1 MAAIVFF
8 FDLLYPYW
16 KLIAILSMQIIFTT
30 IGRSWIYTIFEDY
43 LFITVR
49 TIFFQILNLILLF
62 LIVRGPGDVDRYA
75 VVSVFG
81 LIGNNIVNMICSKKY
96 CRISFSWKPSL
107 NHILPIILI
116 FSTSVS
122 IVIYG
127 SSDTTMLGVF
137 GTDYNVGLYSVSV
150 KIYTIIK
157 QLVAAILTVTIPRF
171 SYYLGIGKKE
181 EFKKL
186 FSKVFNILCFI
197 LLPIS
202 AGLCMLSRQ
211 CIFIIS
217 GSKYM
222 EASLSLSILSIAM
235 IFNLFAYL
243 LGYCVLIPN
252 RKEKYFFVATAISA
266 IVNIMLNFILIPKY
280 MQNAAAVTTLIAE
293 GVAAVICFIFAYP
306 YIKDTR
312 LESNIVLSGVGAMT
326 IIVICIVVQHI
337 IKDNILSLVIC
348 VIASILMYMTI
359 HIIFKN
365 PIIYEALSTIKGE
378 IRKMV

>member
-1 MAAIVFF
+1 
-8 FDLLYPYW
+8 
-16 KLIAILSMQIIFTT
+16 
-30 IGRSWIYTIFEDY
+30 
-43 LFITVR
+43 
-49 TIFFQILNLILLF
+49 
-62 LIVRGPGDVDRYA
+62 
-75 VVSVFG
+75 
-81 LIGNNIVNMICSKKY
+81 
-96 CRISFSWKPSL
+96 
-107 NHILPIILI
+107 
-116 FSTSVS
+116 
-122 IVIYG
+122 
-127 SSDTTMLGVF
+127 
-137 GTDYNVGLYSVSV
+137 
-150 KIYTIIK
+150 
-157 QLVAAILTVTIPRF
+157 
-171 SYYLGIGKKE
+171 
-181 EFKKL
+181 
-186 FSKVFNILCFI
+186 
-197 LLPIS
+197 
-202 AGLCMLSRQ
+202 
-211 CIFIIS
+211 
-217 GSKYM
+217 M